1 MIVTKT
7 SREIA
12 KVRHFDHDNNA
23 YLAALVGREVVNTIK
38 PNSRNIIR
46 GPS

>member
-1 MIVTKT
+1 VYVTNT
-7 SREIA
+7 SRVTA

-23 YLAALVGREVVNTIK
+23 YLAAIVGKEVVNTIK

-46 GPS
+46 GTS